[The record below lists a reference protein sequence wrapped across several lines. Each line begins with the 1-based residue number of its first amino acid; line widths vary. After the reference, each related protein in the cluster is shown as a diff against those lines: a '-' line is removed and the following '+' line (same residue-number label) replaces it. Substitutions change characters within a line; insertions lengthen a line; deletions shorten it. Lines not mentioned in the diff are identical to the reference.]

1 MNSLKKFMQRF
12 KMKSLMTQKTHEIA
26 QDTQAPIKYK
36 RQKITSLNQK

>member
-26 QDTQAPIKYK
+26 QDTQLLLSIKGK
-36 RQKITSLNQK
+36 RLQA